1 MTVLKNKIKR
11 FAKGDF
17 HIPQPEIIFP
27 ETRVIMRV
35 GEGEK
40 YRGSFSLKNQGEGTI
55 RGLVYPSSYRIHCDE
70 QGFDGNPVNI
80 YYTYDGSGLLPGH
93 VEHGK
98 FTIVCNGGEYDV
110 AFTAV
115 IEKPYVMTSYG
126 KIQSLD
132 DFKKL
137 SFRDAA
143 EAVKLFRSR
152 DFYEILKYEDRRIQ
166 ALYDNMRRWELD
178 QQALEEFLVGCKQK
192 EKIFLTLE
200 EESRAFISLEEA
212 RKETFTIKKNTW
224 GYLEMDVRTE
234 GDFLTVEHTR
244 VTTEE
249 FIGNSYRLEYFLNV
263 NKLHAGSNF
272 GRVIVESPYET
283 LSYEV
288 VVEKDIKRDEDRR
301 ANDREFAGIL
311 RNYLKY
317 EGGRMELAD
326 WVEEAVRRIN
336 HLRDMDPSNEFYLL
350 FHAHICLIGKR
361 MEEAKWLLE
370 SYNYNR
376 FAIGKDVELS
386 SYYLYLTTMLSSD
399 TIGQRKVAEELSKM
413 FMKHPDSWKVLCM
426 LVEVD
431 SEYKIYS
438 ERLRVLEKQ
447 FYEEKSHSIWFY
459 FQAFRC
465 FRDKSSSLK
474 KLGVFEVRVLLFA
487 VKHKLMTR
495 ELALYTANL
504 ASQIKTYD
512 RHLYDV
518 LALSYKMYNESM
530 ILTSICTLLIKGNC
544 VENSYFRWYEKA
556 VESELK
562 IAQLY
567 EYYMAAL
574 RPEQFHKALPRS
586 VYLYFMHGNSL
597 DYRKCAFLYS
607 NLITYEDESSEIYAH
622 YRDEMEAFAWNQL
635 DRRNVDEQLR
645 IVYKRFVTESAMNP
659 DRVKALYDVCHAYWI
674 TTKVPNMKFI
684 HVIAEDGTIT
694 QKAACMEGGARV
706 FLYAKT
712 DRLVWEARD
721 GRHYTDSIP
730 YESKRLF
737 YELRYMDMCRKYIH
751 GLRRSREEE
760 AAEELT
766 LEKVRKR
773 GLENYTEEE
782 MLGLC
787 SKTIRENNYENDDFL
802 TYVCFELFKNQQY
815 DKVILTYLANYYCG
829 ATPDMKYLWR
839 EARDYEVHTHKLA
852 ERILTQMLFSE
863 ELFQEAQIFE
873 QYYAEGAYFRLQQAY
888 LAYVSREYV
897 VEERRIARS
906 VIDIICREYEKD
918 EETIDI
924 CKIAVLKYYSDR
936 EYNAQTRRTLK
947 KFLQELCGRQ
957 IYFPFFLSYE
967 KEWLVELQLWDKTLI
982 EYKGQKGSRVMLYYQ
997 LQKGGQELADYSTEV
1012 LTPMYENIYVKKFV
1026 LFTNEKLKYYF
1037 KETIDGNS
1045 YRSDKETCVREPKS
1059 DEQGRY
1065 GRLNDILKESSGKK
1079 RRKKMQEYALEDTVA
1094 AHMFTQE

>member
-1 MTVLKNKIKR
+1 MKNKIKR

-27 ETRVIMRV
+27 ETHIVMRV

-55 RGLVYPSSYRIHCDE
+55 RGLVYPSSYRVQCDE

-80 YYTYDGSGLLPGH
+80 YYTYDGSGLMPGH

-110 AFTAV
+110 AFTAI

-152 DFYEILKYEDRRIQ
+152 DFYEILKYEDKRIQ
-166 ALYDNMRRWELD
+166 ALYENMRKWELD

-200 EESRAFISLEEA
+200 EESRAFMSLSEA
-212 RKETFTIKKNTW
+212 RKETFTIRKNTW
-224 GYLEMDVRTE
+224 GYLEIDVHTE
-234 GDFLTVEHTR
+234 GEFLSVEHTR

-263 NKLHAGSNF
+263 EALHPGSNF
-272 GRVIVESPYET
+272 GRIILESPYET
-283 LSYEV
+283 LTYEV
-288 VVEKDIKRDEDRR
+288 VVEKDISRDEDYR
-301 ANDREFAGIL
+301 ANDREFAGIVK
-311 RNYLKY
+311 NYLKY
-317 EGGRMELAD
+317 ESGKLELNE
-326 WVEEAVRRIN
+326 WVEEAIRRIS
-336 HLRDMDPSNEFYLL
+336 HLREVDDRNEFYLL
-350 FHAHICLIGKR
+350 AHAHICLIGKR
-361 MEEAKWLLE
+361 LEEAKWLLE

-386 SYYLYLTTMLSSD
+386 SYYLYLTTLLSND
-399 TIGQRKVAEELSKM
+399 TIGQRKVAEELSKS
-413 FMKHPDSWKVLCM
+413 FMKHPDSWKILCM

-438 ERLRVLEKQ
+438 ERLRALEKQ
-447 FYEEKSHSIWFY
+447 FYDEKSHSVWFY
-459 FQAFRC
+459 LQAFKCYRE
-465 FRDKSSSLK
+465 KSSSLK
-474 KLGVFEVRVLLFA
+474 KLGMFEVRVLLFA

-504 ASQIKTYD
+504 ASQMKVFD
-512 RHLYDV
+512 KQLYAV
-518 LALSYKMYNESM
+518 LVGSYKMYKESM
-530 ILTSICTLLIKGNC
+530 ILTAICTLLIKGNC
-544 VENSYFRWYEKA
+544 VESCYFQWYEKA
-556 VESELK
+556 VEAELK

-567 EYYMAAL
+567 EYYMASVVPAD
-574 RPEQFHKALPRS
+574 FHKALPRS

-597 DYRKCAFLYS
+597 DYHKCAFLYS

-645 IVYKRFVTESAMNP
+645 IIYKRFVVEASMNP
-659 DRVKALYDVCHAYWI
+659 ERVKALYDVCHAYRI

-684 HVIAEDGTIT
+684 HVIADDGTIT
-694 QKAACMEGGARV
+694 QKSPYTENGARV

-712 DRLVWEARD
+712 DRLVWESKD

-730 YESKRLF
+730 YESQRLF
-737 YELRYMDMCRKYIH
+737 YELRYMDMCRKYIN
-751 GLRRSREEE
+751 GLRRTREEE
-760 AAEELT
+760 EVQELT
-766 LEKVRKR
+766 TEIVREN
-773 GLENYTEEE
+773 GVENYEEDE
-782 MLGLC
+782 LLGLC

-802 TYVCFELFKNQQY
+802 TYVCFELFKKGQY
-815 DKVILTYLANYYCG
+815 DKVILTYLASYYCG
-829 ATPDMKYLWR
+829 ATSDMKMLWR
-839 EARDYEVHTHKLA
+839 KARDYEVHTHKLA

-863 ELFQEAQIFE
+863 ELFQEAQVFE

-888 LAYVSREYV
+888 LVYMSREYV
-897 VEERRIARS
+897 VEERKISRS
-906 VIDIICREYEKD
+906 VIDIICREYEKGED
-918 EETIDI
+918 TIDI
-924 CKIAVLKYYSDR
+924 CKVAVLKYYSTR
-936 EYNAQTRRTLK
+936 EYSPQTRKTLK
-947 KFLQELCGRQ
+947 KFLQELCGKQ

-967 KEWLVELQLWDKTLI
+967 KDWLIELQLWDKTLI
-982 EYKGQKGSRVMLYYQ
+982 EYKGQKGSRVMLYYS
-997 LQKGGQELADYSTEV
+997 LQKGGEESSDYSTEV

-1026 LFTNEKLKYYF
+1026 LFANEKLKYYF

-1045 YRSDKETCVREPKS
+1045 YRSDKELCVRETVQGEP
-1059 DEQGRY
+1059 GRY
-1065 GRLNDILKESSGKK
+1065 GRLNDILIEKNESE
-1079 RRKKMQEYALEDTVA
+1079 RKKKIQAYAREDA
-1094 AHMFTQE
+1094 AAAQIFTKEQA

>member
-1 MTVLKNKIKR
+1 MKNKIKR

-27 ETRVIMRV
+27 ETHIVMRV

-55 RGLVYPSSYRIHCDE
+55 RGLVYPSSYRVQCDE

-80 YYTYDGSGLLPGH
+80 YYTYDGSGLMPGH

-110 AFTAV
+110 AFTAI

-152 DFYEILKYEDRRIQ
+152 DFYEILKYEDKRIQ
-166 ALYDNMRRWELD
+166 ALYENMRKWELD

-200 EESRAFISLEEA
+200 EESRAFMSLSEA
-212 RKETFTIKKNTW
+212 RKETFTIRKNTW
-224 GYLEMDVRTE
+224 GYLEIDVHTE
-234 GDFLTVEHTR
+234 GEFLSVEHTR

-263 NKLHAGSNF
+263 EALHPGSNF
-272 GRVIVESPYET
+272 GRIILESPYET
-283 LSYEV
+283 LTYEV
-288 VVEKDIKRDEDRR
+288 VVEKDISRDEDYR
-301 ANDREFAGIL
+301 ANDREFAGIVK
-311 RNYLKY
+311 NYLKY
-317 EGGRMELAD
+317 ESGKLELNE
-326 WVEEAVRRIN
+326 WVEEAIRRIS
-336 HLRDMDPSNEFYLL
+336 HLREVDDRNEFYLL
-350 FHAHICLIGKR
+350 AHAHICLIGKR
-361 MEEAKWLLE
+361 LEEAKWLLE

-386 SYYLYLTTMLSSD
+386 SYYLYLTTLLSND
-399 TIGQRKVAEELSKM
+399 TIGQRKVAEELSKS
-413 FMKHPDSWKVLCM
+413 FMKHPDSWKILCM

-438 ERLRVLEKQ
+438 ERLRALEKQ
-447 FYEEKSHSIWFY
+447 FYDEKSHSVWFY
-459 FQAFRC
+459 LQAFKCYRE
-465 FRDKSSSLK
+465 KSSSLK
-474 KLGVFEVRVLLFA
+474 KLGMFEVRVLLFA

-504 ASQIKTYD
+504 ASQMKVFD
-512 RHLYDV
+512 KQLYAV
-518 LALSYKMYNESM
+518 LVGSYKMYKESM
-530 ILTSICTLLIKGNC
+530 ILTAICTLLIKGNC
-544 VENSYFRWYEKA
+544 VESCYFQWYEKA
-556 VESELK
+556 VEAELK

-567 EYYMAAL
+567 EYYMASVVPAD
-574 RPEQFHKALPRS
+574 FHKALPRS

-597 DYRKCAFLYS
+597 DYHKCAFLYS

-645 IVYKRFVTESAMNP
+645 IIYKRFVVEASMNP
-659 DRVKALYDVCHAYWI
+659 ERVKALYDVCHAYRI

-684 HVIAEDGTIT
+684 HVIADDGTIT
-694 QKAACMEGGARV
+694 QKSPYTENGARV

-712 DRLVWEARD
+712 DRLVWESKD

-730 YESKRLF
+730 YESQRLF
-737 YELRYMDMCRKYIH
+737 YELRYMDMCRKYIN
-751 GLRRSREEE
+751 GLRRTREEE
-760 AAEELT
+760 EVQELT
-766 LEKVRKR
+766 TEIVREN
-773 GLENYTEEE
+773 GVENYEEDE
-782 MLGLC
+782 LLGLC

-802 TYVCFELFKNQQY
+802 TYVCFELFKKGQY
-815 DKVILTYLANYYCG
+815 DKVILTYLASYYCG
-829 ATPDMKYLWR
+829 ATSDMKMLWR
-839 EARDYEVHTHKLA
+839 EARDYEVQTHKLA

-863 ELFQEAQIFE
+863 ELFQEAQVFE

-888 LAYVSREYV
+888 LVYMSREYV
-897 VEERRIARS
+897 VEERKISRS
-906 VIDIICREYEKD
+906 VIDIICREYEKGED
-918 EETIDI
+918 TIDI
-924 CKIAVLKYYSDR
+924 CKVAVLKYYSTR
-936 EYNAQTRRTLK
+936 EYSPQTRKTLK
-947 KFLQELCGRQ
+947 KFLQELCGKQ

-967 KEWLVELQLWDKTLI
+967 KDWLIELQLWDKTLI
-982 EYKGQKGSRVMLYYQ
+982 EYKGQKGSRVMLYYS
-997 LQKGGQELADYSTEV
+997 LQKGGEESSDYSTEV

-1026 LFTNEKLKYYF
+1026 LFANEKLKYYF

-1045 YRSDKETCVREPKS
+1045 YRSDKELCVRETVQGEP
-1059 DEQGRY
+1059 GRY
-1065 GRLNDILKESSGKK
+1065 GRLNDILIEKNESE
-1079 RRKKMQEYALEDTVA
+1079 RKKKIQAYAREDA
-1094 AHMFTQE
+1094 AAAQIFTKEQA